1 MPLIRGN
8 YGVFSMLHKFA
19 YPTEPTARAPYRA
32 HVIRCMAQGVKP
44 LNFERFRVT
53 MRAAFFGSF

>member
-1 MPLIRGN
+1 
-8 YGVFSMLHKFA
+8 MLHKFA